1 MLLGS
6 DALASTLGVL
16 VTWVLG
22 EVLLSIVTGTVEV
35 IILVSALGA
44 LGLLVT
50 WVLLLPK
57 IVLLFTGTV
66 GVNILV
72 RGLLVFPVSELDR
85 EGRFCLARIIFLM
98 TDSSPISVFGTI
110 FRMEDMAVDVDGGT
124 AGIDIK
130 GADIECIG
138 MLAELI
144 PSDWFKADE
153 GESLPLISP

>member
-1 MLLGS
+1 
-6 DALASTLGVL
+6 
-16 VTWVLG
+16 
-22 EVLLSIVTGTVEV
+22 
-35 IILVSALGA
+35 
-44 LGLLVT
+44 
-50 WVLLLPK
+50 
-57 IVLLFTGTV
+57 
-66 GVNILV
+66 
-72 RGLLVFPVSELDR
+72 
-85 EGRFCLARIIFLM
+85 M